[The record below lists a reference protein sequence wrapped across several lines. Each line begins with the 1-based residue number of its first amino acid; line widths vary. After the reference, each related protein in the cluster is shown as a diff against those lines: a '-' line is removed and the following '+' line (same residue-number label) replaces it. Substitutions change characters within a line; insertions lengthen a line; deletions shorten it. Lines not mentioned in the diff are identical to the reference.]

1 MRNKGA
7 SFEPVEFNES
17 TQPCHMDLGS
27 TPVGSFVVEP
37 SAQTMSSAA
46 RRDQPPAKKTAPA
59 RKKTREGAQQSIPGA
74 VKVQRQR
81 SDTSATVKS
90 EQNSPRFFRLS
101 YFVPFFSSRI
111 FYSRSANS
119 ADVPRD
125 SQAVLEEL
133 PKPSVAS
140 LVMSTGLLSMAVAR
154 WVIKPQKQAADG
166 VVELTLDEGID
177 QD

>member
-17 TQPCHMDLGS
+17 MQPCHMDLDS
-27 TPVGSFVVEP
+27 TPLGSFAVDTGGQAKP
-37 SAQTMSSAA
+37 SAI
-46 RRDQPPAKKTAPA
+46 RRDQPLPKKTAPA
-59 RKKTREGAQQSIPGA
+59 RKKTREGSQHSIPGA
-74 VKVQRQR
+74 ARAQRQR

-125 SQAVLEEL
+125 SQAVLEEI

-140 LVMSTGLLSMAVAR
+140 LVMSTGLLGMSVAR
-154 WVIKPQKQAADG
+154 WVIKPEKQAANG
-166 VVELTLDEGID
+166 MVELTLDEGVG

>member
-1 MRNKGA
+1 
-7 SFEPVEFNES
+7 
-17 TQPCHMDLGS
+17 
-27 TPVGSFVVEP
+27 
-37 SAQTMSSAA
+37 
-46 RRDQPPAKKTAPA
+46 
-59 RKKTREGAQQSIPGA
+59 
-74 VKVQRQR
+74 VQRQR

-125 SQAVLEEL
+125 SHAVLEEL
-133 PKPSVAS
+133 PNPSVAS

-166 VVELTLDEGID
+166 LVELTLDEGMD